1 MLAHH
6 RFRYSGYI
14 APVLFTALNVIAM
27 LLFCG
32 IFFYT
37 LQTLPDTVPLHYS
50 TGVGF
55 DRWGDKTELYHLG
68 IIPLVTTA
76 VNTLLSILLIR
87 KDLNW
92 VAYFTNGI
100 TLFVTLTMALVA
112 ALMVSG
118 AGSA

>member
-1 MLAHH
+1 MLGRR
-6 RFRYSGYI
+6 RFNRSPYVM
-14 APVLFTALNVIAM
+14 PVLCTALNVIAM

-68 IIPLVTTA
+68 IIPLVTT
-76 VNTLLSILLIR
+76 VVDTLLSIFWIR

-92 VAYFTNGI
+92 VAYFINGI

>member
-1 MLAHH
+1 MLERR
-6 RFRYSGYI
+6 RFNRSPYVV
-14 APVLFTALNVIAM
+14 PVLCTALNVAVM

-32 IFFYT
+32 IFFHT
-37 LQTLPDTVPLHYS
+37 LQALPDTVPLHYS

-68 IIPLVTTA
+68 IIPLVTTV

-92 VAYFTNGI
+92 IAYLTNGI
-100 TLFVTLTMALVA
+100 TLFVTLAMALVA